1 MPNRFVRIYPNGK
14 VSYSQRLTIWADCPM
29 DLSKFPLDSQSCPL
43 HIGSF
48 GYTANDLIYSWARP
62 KAVSIDKLGL
72 AQFHLVK
79 YETYEEISLGYRR
92 TRVGYRSAN
101 SCAYSIATPKMDTV
115 TQDRH
120 LFS

>member
-43 HIGSF
+43 NIGSF
-48 GYTANDLIYSWARP
+48 GYTASDLVYTWARP
-62 KAVSIDKLGL
+62 KAVSIDRLGL

-92 TRVGYRSAN
+92 TRVGYR
-101 SCAYSIATPKMDTV
+101 YP
-115 TQDRH
+115 
-120 LFS
+120 FSVILVQ